1 MNRALE
7 KFKEGLRTFD
17 KSGVFT
23 DEDYDALQ
31 TLLASA
37 LRRSAEKDDL
47 LDGLTGLFF
56 ERHLMN
62 DVRRRDLIALH
73 DADLLRA
80 LRTRFRQLLADTHDE
95 YEPFHALRSHVR
107 EVLPILVRSHE
118 GRPPA
123 SAPWPSAIREK
134 GHFSR
139 ALITEACA
147 AYWHE
152 HGGVPDVRAA
162 TAQIHKR
169 YADSAVD
176 VNESQDPPEVL
187 QRRLDGQ
194 RLAAGILELLS
205 AEEKDLLKHVL
216 VEEGSVEEWATRVG
230 VSRATAYRHMAGLK
244 ALCRLEF
251 SQRSNRTQLEALAAL
266 RGQL

>member
-7 KFKEGLRTFD
+7 RFKQALRAYDETGAF
-17 KSGVFT
+17 S

-37 LRRSAEKDDL
+37 LKRAPGQEDL

-62 DVRRRDLIALH
+62 DARRRELLSLGDS
-73 DADLLRA
+73 DLLRA
-80 LRTRFRQLLADTHDE
+80 LRHRFRQLLADSHDE
-95 YEPFHALRSHVR
+95 YEPYHALRAHIR
-107 EVLPILVRSHE
+107 EVLPQLVRVHE
-118 GRPPA
+118 GAPPRGVPWPA
-123 SAPWPSAIREK
+123 SIRDK
-134 GHFSR
+134 GKFSR
-139 ALITEACA
+139 DLIVAACQALWAENGEA
-147 AYWHE
+147 
-152 HGGVPDVRAA
+152 PDVRLA
-162 TAQIHKR
+162 TAEIHKR
-169 YADSAVD
+169 YAESALD
-176 VNESQDPPEVL
+176 VRESQMPPEVL

-194 RLAAGILELLS
+194 RLAQGILELLS

-216 VEEGSVEEWATRVG
+216 VEEGSVEEWAERVG

-266 RGQL
+266 RGRL